1 MTLEKVLL
9 NDLQTA
15 QVKKEQKRNNFNY
28 AKKIGS
34 SFANMDIKGLSQKLT
49 NSEPLNIIFK
59 I

>member
-28 AKKIGS
+28 AKKISS

-49 NSEPLNIIFK
+49 NSEH
-59 I
+59 